1 MHPFCKTGH
10 FGSMKLISV
19 SLFKGF
25 NVGFPINMLLL
36 TALVSR
42 LSTNGFAETV
52 PTLRNVTISLN
63 GHYAYPPENQSR
75 NNTLRDCARIYHKI
89 KSSGNMF
96 SQVAC

>member
-1 MHPFCKTGH
+1 
-10 FGSMKLISV
+10 MKLISV
-19 SLFKGF
+19 CLFKGF

-42 LSTNGFAETV
+42 LSTNALPI

-96 SQVAC
+96 SQVAY